1 MGFTKDIIGTNE
13 SVGGINLFEKV
24 QSTQPATPYTAGL
37 MSATDKSKLDSLEKY
52 VHPDSGVVP
61 VKYMQVDVNEQG
73 HVVAGRELQNSTLED
88 YRIKDAYIDLSDNSI
103 VLGSH

>member
-37 MSATDKSKLDSLEKY
+37 MSATDKSKLDSLENY

-61 VKYMQVDVNEQG
+61 GKYMQVDVNGRRANQLVIYSIGGDVCGNLTYERTTG
-73 HVVAGRELQNSTLED
+73 ISDLAGS
-88 YRIKDAYIDLSDNSI
+88 S
-103 VLGSH
+103 